1 MSDQVSLQASRLL
14 FVLALA
20 SLPHSGFANGPAFV
34 DLSAGAHDA
43 GTVSSNPA
51 GMTRIES
58 TSWRTDLIV
67 SYSESTWEATSSA
80 LNATSESDTDN
91 TVFVPSLAY
100 VRSLNDRW
108 AVGASLSVTSGLG
121 DDGDENSVSRYLS
134 TDWSIGSLTFQP
146 SLAYALTGSWSLGAG
161 VGINYTKYSWEAAV
175 FNGIGAADGEVEVEP
190 DDVNLNYILS
200 AHWQGESTRFGISY
214 RSEYEPEME
223 DSPDYTGV
231 DPDRESDE
239 DLELDV
245 TFPQSV
251 LAGAYR
257 EFDNGQWLSLDVLWV
272 EASEFNIES
281 AVVDDGGE
289 FRKNPY
295 QLNDTWVVAAG
306 WGRPIN
312 ADWAVGLGAMYVH
325 DPIDDEDRSVLLRM
339 DSLWGLGMTVDYTRR
354 NGSIVTAGVSYLFT
368 GDSEVETPQIPVIG
382 VLTGEYMD
390 RTNVLF
396 ELSYSW

>member
-1 MSDQVSLQASRLL
+1 MSDQVGLQASRFL
-14 FVLALA
+14 FLLALA
-20 SLPHSGFANGPAFV
+20 SLPNSGFANGPAFV

-80 LNATSESDTDN
+80 LNATSESETDN

-108 AVGASLSVTSGLG
+108 AIGASLSVTSGLG

-146 SLAYALTGSWSLGAG
+146 SVAYTITERWSLGAG

-175 FNGIGAADGEVEVEP
+175 FNGIGADDGKVEVEP
-190 DDVNLNYILS
+190 DDLNLNYILS
-200 AHWQGESTRFGISY
+200 AHWQGESTRFGVSY
-214 RSEYEPEME
+214 RSQYEPEME

-231 DPDRESDE
+231 DPDRESDA

-295 QLNDTWVVAAG
+295 QLNDTWIVAAG

-368 GDSEVETPQIPVIG
+368 GDSEVETPQLPVIG
-382 VLTGEYMD
+382 VLTGEYTD